1 MKCCLLFCT
10 TWTRKDIFIMKLCRN
25 LCWFSWLKFN
35 LKRVSNF
42 APIMNVMLKM
52 PCLIRDAKTKLVW
65 WNLADNA
72 QTSNILTLSNWLI
85 RFEYNIKLRI
95 EEAIIRLD
103 FCKEVALQFC
113 FLEKVI
119 RKHMVETFL
128 LTTASLRPSAT
139 LPLFTLQFFQYW
151 RYLMSHD
158 IKVVFLVNFLVNTS
172 FPNLKSKT

>member
-1 MKCCLLFCT
+1 MICFFFKNSQYILRFPYLSLKGLFCFIKVIIYEIIFRIVLKDRLKAYISLRRSSLTSKVKIAGYVVVKCCLLFFT

-72 QTSNILTLSNWLI
+72 QTSNILTL
-85 RFEYNIKLRI
+85 
-95 EEAIIRLD
+95 
-103 FCKEVALQFC
+103 
-113 FLEKVI
+113 
-119 RKHMVETFL
+119 
-128 LTTASLRPSAT
+128 
-139 LPLFTLQFFQYW
+139 
-151 RYLMSHD
+151 
-158 IKVVFLVNFLVNTS
+158 
-172 FPNLKSKT
+172 